1 MDRFSERP
9 LATSLRERDAYAS
22 RLLDVDT
29 QVKRIVAELTAK
41 GFKSPYLRNYVVAR
55 INPVRFHKAKK
66 GDTRPAMPIAEALT
80 RMAAASKKFDAKSVS
95 NSDIAWVAVGASA
108 SE

>member
-1 MDRFSERP
+1 MKKIIAD
-9 LATSLRERDAYAS
+9 
-22 RLLDVDT
+22 
-29 QVKRIVAELTAK
+29 LTAK

-66 GDTRPAMPIAEALT
+66 GDAQPPMPIAQALT
-80 RMAAASKKFDAKSVS
+80 RMAAAAKKFDAKTVS
-95 NSDIAWVAVGASA
+95 NAEIAWVAVGASS